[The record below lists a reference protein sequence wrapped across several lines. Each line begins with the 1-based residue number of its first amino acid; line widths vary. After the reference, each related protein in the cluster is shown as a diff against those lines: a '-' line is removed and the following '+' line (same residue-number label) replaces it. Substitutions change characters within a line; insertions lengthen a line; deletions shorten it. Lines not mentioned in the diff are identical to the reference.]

1 MRTYVLGN
9 ENCVLGFSLVHVDGT
24 CVRDKASFDRELNVA
39 LADESI
45 GMLLISADV
54 AAWSQERID
63 DLKVKSL
70 RPLVVE
76 VPGEQSHQT
85 FPSLQ
90 EFVQRAV
97 GIRLGGS

>member
-24 CVRDKASFDRELNVA
+24 TVRDRAALERELDRV

-45 GMLLISADV
+45 GMLLISSDV
-54 AAWSQERID
+54 SAWAQERID
-63 DLKVKSL
+63 ALKIKSL
-70 RPLVVE
+70 CPLVVE
-76 VPGEQSHQT
+76 VPGEMSHKT
-85 FPSLQ
+85 YPSLQ
-90 EFVQRAV
+90 EFVQQAV